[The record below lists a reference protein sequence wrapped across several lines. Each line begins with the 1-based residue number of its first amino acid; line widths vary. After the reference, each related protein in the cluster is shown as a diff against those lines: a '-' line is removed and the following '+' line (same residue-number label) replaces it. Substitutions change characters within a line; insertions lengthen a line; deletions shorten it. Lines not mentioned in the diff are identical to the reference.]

1 MSCRS
6 YNCPSNWTKEK
17 SSVSVRLKY
26 ATSPFFAAST
36 KLFSAAISVASSGLR
51 GLAGAFACPTRAT
64 VTAQQS
70 RIMKTTKPYFIPV
83 SLLRLSKKQFV
94 TPCAKLSCSSCHS
107 ERSSLTHLVIPSEA
121 PLRILSFRG
130 AKLSLGIL
138 SFRAK
143 ARNLLFSRHI
153 GNRLRPPPPSYTY
166 SAPATRPHSAGSFP
180 AGKSPD
186 PPALSSAPN
195 RTAAAAPLHT
205 A

>member
-1 MSCRS
+1 
-6 YNCPSNWTKEK
+6 
-17 SSVSVRLKY
+17 
-26 ATSPFFAAST
+26 
-36 KLFSAAISVASSGLR
+36 
-51 GLAGAFACPTRAT
+51 
-64 VTAQQS
+64 
-70 RIMKTTKPYFIPV
+70 MKKTKPYFNPV

-153 GNRLRPPPPSYTY
+153 GNRLLPPPPSYTY
-166 SAPATRPHSAGSFP
+166 SA
-180 AGKSPD
+180 SPGN
-186 PPALSSAPN
+186 PSTLCRFFS
-195 RTAAAAPLHT
+195 RR
-205 A
+205 